1 MEEHKTDVMNR
12 QEFSKSLLKAGLC
25 TCAWM
30 MFPSSGSGAS
40 SAPLHREPGSTSED
54 VDFIANWLN
63 DLMDTMEST
72 LDRETQVKLIEGC
85 GRGCFNRHQFK
96 KDIAEE
102 GKGDLTN
109 LMKAY
114 DRNFETWKEETGVH
128 IRYRKVS
135 KQSYCPVANRR
146 PVRENDIFC
155 ECTRSTHQAVLETAL
170 AKPVKVE
177 ILESLRRGGNH
188 PAFRAMEACEL
199 KPV

>member
-1 MEEHKTDVMNR
+1 MEEITPDVMNR
-12 QEFSKSLLKAGLC
+12 KEFSESILKAGLC

-30 MFPSSGSGAS
+30 MFPSSARAVTPDSSPRPSGA
-40 SAPLHREPGSTSED
+40 ATED

-72 LDRETQVKLIEGC
+72 LDREIQVKLIEGC

-102 GKGDLTN
+102 GKGDLAN

-114 DRNFETWKEETGVH
+114 DRNFEIWRERDSVH
-128 IRYRKVS
+128 IRYGKVS
-135 KQSYCPVANRR
+135 KQCYCPVANRR
-146 PVRENDIFC
+146 PVREKDIFC
-155 ECTRSTHQAVLETAL
+155 ECTRATHQAVFETAL

-177 ILESLRRGGNH
+177 IVESLRRGH
-188 PAFRAMEACEL
+188 KTCHFVVYP
-199 KPV
+199 